1 MYRGS
6 SKLHVVV
13 REEIRAVQYDKK
25 EVADVWET
33 FGSVVCKVNHKDF
46 LVIHQNTV
54 KKLMF
59 FGGVIRIFGKQKKGQ
74 FGTTKLSL
82 CILRVNDKVAR
93 QRQSNCTL
101 LL

>member
-59 FGGVIRIFGKQKKGQ
+59 FGSVQKKGQ